1 MFPPERNHAV
11 PVNILIVDDDR
22 LSTTLIRF
30 ALKQHDYTVE
40 SAEDGAQALEMLGRF
55 KPALI
60 VLDVHMPR
68 MSGFEFMSELKRIPG
83 GSAIPVI
90 MLTTNDNMQ
99 DIFFAEGVKGYLV
112 KPVDPLKL
120 EAVIRDALG
129 R

>member
-1 MFPPERNHAV
+1 M